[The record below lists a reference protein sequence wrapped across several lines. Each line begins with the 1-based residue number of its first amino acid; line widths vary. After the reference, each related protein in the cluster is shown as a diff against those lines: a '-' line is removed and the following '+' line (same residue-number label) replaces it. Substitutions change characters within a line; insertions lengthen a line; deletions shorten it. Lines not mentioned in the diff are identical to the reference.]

1 VVRMAEENQDWGYRR
16 IQGALSNL
24 GHELARSTIA
34 EILKRHIAVL
44 NGTGLVPGLLKAEAL
59 RGRDRS
65 FQIEVS
71 HFHCCSLSKSRQL
84 EGKLLSFGEQGR
96 CAERVIEPGDQ
107 IAIGKE
113 V

>member
-1 VVRMAEENQDWGYRR
+1 M
-16 IQGALSNL
+16 
-24 GHELARSTIA
+24 
-34 EILKRHIAVL
+34 EIHAIIAVL

>member
-1 VVRMAEENQDWGYRR
+1 MKSVVLDTDVVSFLFKRDTR
-16 IQGALSNL
+16 S
-24 GHELARSTIA
+24 ELY
-34 EILKRHIAVL
+34 LPIAVL